1 MIVYIEYVLIDNM
14 IIDYVILYL
23 TSLIM
28 RTKISI
34 IRLLFGAGIG
44 TIFAFIMP
52 FLNINPFIL
61 VIIKMLVGILICI
74 CVNKNI
80 QIKALILFYSIFMLM
95 TFVMGG
101 LCIAI
106 IFLLSG
112 ELILINYQLDFPM
125 GVVILIICLY
135 SLYLKKVLYSLKK
148 RSKITDYVYDVKLI
162 ENGKEVKILAFF
174 DSGNGLFDVESNKPI
189 AIINL
194 STLIKLITEEQLNYL
209 LIGEYLKSGLKDI
222 HKINYNTVS
231 SSGNLI
237 VFKVDNVILKENNKL
252 LDVDTMIG
260 VSLNN
265 VVKFNNYDALI
276 GPKILEV
283 ENV

>member
-28 RTKISI
+28 RVKISI

-44 TIFAFIMP
+44 TIFAYIMP
-52 FLNINPFIL
+52 FLNINSCL
-61 VIIKMLVGILICI
+61 LMIIKILIGFLICI
-74 CVNKNI
+74 CVNQNI
-80 QIKALILFYSIFMLM
+80 RIKAFMLFYSIFLLM

-125 GVVILIICLY
+125 GVLILIICLY
-135 SLYLKKVLYSLKK
+135 ALYLKKVLYSLKK

-162 ENGKEVKILAFF
+162 ENGKEIEILAFF
-174 DSGNGLFDVESNKPI
+174 DSGNGLLDVESNKPI

-209 LIGEYLKSGLKDI
+209 LIGEYLKSRLKDI
-222 HKINYNTVS
+222 HKIKYNTVS

-237 VFKVDNVILKENNKL
+237 VFKIDNVILKVNNKL
-252 LDVDTMIG
+252 LDMDIMIG

-276 GPKILEV
+276 GPRILEV